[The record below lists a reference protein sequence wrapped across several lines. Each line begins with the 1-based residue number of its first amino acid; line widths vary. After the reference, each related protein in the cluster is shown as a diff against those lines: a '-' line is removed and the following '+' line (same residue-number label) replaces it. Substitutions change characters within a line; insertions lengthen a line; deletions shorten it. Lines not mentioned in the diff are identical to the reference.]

1 MRILIR
7 GATVLAPGDA
17 EPVRDDV
24 DLLIEDG
31 RVTRLG
37 QHVAQAPPPDRV
49 VEGKDR
55 LVIPGLVNAHVHSHN
70 NYFRGAFE
78 NLPLD
83 LCVLQVWGI
92 GAPPEARRLTPRQVY
107 ARALLGCAE
116 MLRTGTTTA
125 VDDVNLA
132 PNLTEEH
139 VAAVVQAY
147 EDSGMRAVVS
157 PHVLDVPYH
166 RSVPFLGESLP
177 KTLREM
183 LEAGAAVDVPAL
195 TDLMRT
201 CARKWGGQGRRVRF
215 GIGPSGPQR
224 CSDALL
230 TAMAEVAEAHDLP
243 LYIHVLETRTQAV
256 VGPELYG
263 KSLVERL
270 RDLGILGPRV
280 SLGHAVWVTPR
291 DIEIMADAK
300 VTVCHLPVS
309 NLRIGS
315 GIAPVRRMVEAGIPV
330 ALGTDGVI
338 GNDGMN
344 MFEAMK
350 FAALLHKVRDPEP
363 TRWLGARDA
372 LRMATAGGSRSA
384 RLEGTGAIAVGQP
397 ADLVLLDLRRA
408 SFAPRN
414 NLLHQVVY
422 AENGSSV
429 DMVMVAGRIVVEG
442 GQVVTVD
449 ETAVADEVTRDAAAF
464 HARHAGARP
473 HAAELDA
480 HFRRMYARCWETDVA
495 VEAFGPRP

>member
-1 MRILIR
+1 MRVLIR
-7 GATVLAPGDA
+7 GAALLALDDP
-17 EPVRDDV
+17 EPVREGI
-24 DLLIEDG
+24 DLLVEDG
-31 RVTRLG
+31 RIADVGPRVGAAST
-37 QHVAQAPPPDRV
+37 PDRV
-49 VEGKDR
+49 VEARDR
-55 LVIPGLVNAHVHSHN
+55 LVMPGLVNAHVHSHN

-92 GAPPEARRLTPRQVY
+92 GARPEARRLTPRQVY

-125 VDDVNLA
+125 VDDVNLN
-132 PNLTEEH
+132 PCLTEEH

-147 EDSGMRAVVS
+147 EDSGMRAVVA
-157 PHVLDVPYH
+157 PHVFDVPYH
-166 RSVPFLGESLP
+166 QSVPFLGDSLP
-177 KTLREM
+177 APLREA
-183 LEAGAAVDVPAL
+183 LEGGARADVPAL
-195 TDLMRT
+195 AGFMRA
-201 CARKWGGQGRRVRF
+201 CARRWGGSGRRVRF

-230 TAMAEVAEAHDLP
+230 LAMAEVAEECDLP
-243 LYIHVLETRTQAV
+243 LYIHLLETRTQAAM
-256 VGPELYG
+256 GPTVYG
-263 KSLVERL
+263 KTLVARL
-270 RDLGILGPRV
+270 RDLGVLGPRV
-280 SLGHAVWVTPR
+280 SLGHAVWVTPG
-291 DIEIMADAK
+291 DVQMLADAR

-309 NLRIGS
+309 NLRLGS
-315 GIAPVRRMVEAGIPV
+315 GIAPVPRMLRAGVPV

-344 MFEAMK
+344 MFEAIK
-350 FAALLHKVRDPEP
+350 FAALLHKVREPEP
-363 TRWLGARDA
+363 ERWLGARDA
-372 LRMATAGGSRSA
+372 LRMATAGSSRSA

-429 DMVMVAGRIVVEG
+429 DMVMADGRIVVEG
-442 GQVVTVD
+442 GRVLTVD
-449 ETAVADEVTRDAAAF
+449 EAAVADEVTRDAAAF
-464 HARHAGARP
+464 HARNATAWPHAG
-473 HAAELDA
+473 ELDA
-480 HFRRMYARCWETDVA
+480 RFRQMYARCWQTDVG

>member
-1 MRILIR
+1 
-7 GATVLAPGDA
+7 
-17 EPVRDDV
+17 
-24 DLLIEDG
+24 
-31 RVTRLG
+31 
-37 QHVAQAPPPDRV
+37 
-49 VEGKDR
+49 
-55 LVIPGLVNAHVHSHN
+55 
-70 NYFRGAFE
+70 
-78 NLPLD
+78 
-83 LCVLQVWGI
+83 
-92 GAPPEARRLTPRQVY
+92 
-107 ARALLGCAE
+107 
-116 MLRTGTTTA
+116 
-125 VDDVNLA
+125 
-132 PNLTEEH
+132 
-139 VAAVVQAY
+139 
-147 EDSGMRAVVS
+147 
-157 PHVLDVPYH
+157 
-166 RSVPFLGESLP
+166 VPFLGDELP
-177 KTLREM
+177 RPLREL

-195 TDLMRT
+195 AGLMRT
-201 CARKWGGQGRRVRF
+201 CARTWGAAGRRVRF

-256 VGPELYG
+256 AGRELYG
-263 KSLVERL
+263 TSLVERL
-270 RDLGILGPRV
+270 RGLRILSSRV
-280 SLGHAVWVTPR
+280 SIGHAVWLTRR
-291 DIEIMADAK
+291 DIDILAEAK

-309 NLRIGS
+309 NLRLGS
-315 GIAPVRRMVEAGIPV
+315 GIAPVPRLVAAGIPV

-350 FAALLHKVRDPEP
+350 LAALLHKVRDPDP

-372 LRMATAGGSRSA
+372 LLMATAGGSRSA
-384 RLEGTGAIAVGQP
+384 RLEGAGVLAAGQP

-442 GQVVTVD
+442 GRVVTVD
-449 ETAVADEVTRDAAAF
+449 EAAVADEVTRDAAAF
-464 HARHAGARP
+464 HARHGGARA

-495 VEAFGPRP
+495 VEAFGPRL